1 MCIILDSAFLFRVP
15 FSMVA
20 QKLAL
25 QIPADE
31 GVQVNRHVR
40 IQQTDELRVV
50 LVHGVPLLHYAADD
64 EPAEALAVAHLRR
77 AGLAKATELARG
89 FGKSRNTVAA
99 YHTRLEQDGIGGLA
113 ALRRGPKAPH
123 KVSAPLERTILK
135 LKAQGLPNTQ
145 IAARTGVSE
154 FSVRRLLKRK
164 GQSEP
169 NPEQSAALPG
179 LRADAADQSRKIVSE
194 LSGEGSE
201 TVLAPSMAPT
211 ESNLEERSD
220 LPVKAA
226 PIQMQRPVHEAVE
239 PRVLERTLAAVGLL
253 QEAETKL
260 VAGQQLRCVGVLLA
274 IPLLVETGLLEVAQ
288 RVYGSLENGFYGLRA
303 MMLTLFLMSLLRIK
317 NPEGLQRHP
326 PEILGR
332 LLGLDRS
339 PEVKT
344 LRRKLRE
351 LAARGRAHEFV
362 RETARQIVRDDEDV
376 LGYLYVDGH
385 VRTYY
390 GRRSIP
396 KTRVPKRKMILP
408 ATTDYWVNDA
418 NGDPFFFITTEGNP
432 FLNRA
437 FPRVLEEVQQ
447 HVGERRVTFLFDR
460 AGWSAELFRS
470 IRDCGYDFI
479 TYRKKPYRD
488 FARSSF
494 ERSEFVEGGKSYQR
508 WLVDRTVRLK
518 RFGLVRC
525 VARLCD
531 DGHQT
536 HMITT
541 RKDLSREEIA
551 RRMFRRWRQENFF
564 KYMGEN
570 YALDALVSYDLEP
583 ADRDRMTS
591 NPAHKKL
598 SKKLRELRTELADAH
613 RRLGELDPSGKPGR
627 RTTADSETDRT
638 SLLEEIQKLQ
648 EKIEVLRKKRREFRT
663 RIRVSELPPES
674 QVRLETERKT
684 ITDIVK
690 MTAYRVESALLTL
703 LSPDY
708 SRAEQEGRQLIQ
720 EIMQASGDME
730 VQPTQVTVT
739 LEPLS
744 SPHRTGVL
752 EKLCDH
758 LTQQQATYPGTQQL
772 LRYRVR
778 PMASCTVPG

>member
-1 MCIILDSAFLFRVP
+1 MDAR
-15 FSMVA
+15 
-20 QKLAL
+20 KLPL
-25 QIPADE
+25 QIPADSA
-31 GVQVNRHVR
+31 VDVNRDVR
-40 IQQTDELRVV
+40 IQQTEQMRVI
-50 LVHGVPLLHYAADD
+50 LVRSVPLLHYAADD
-64 EPAEALAVAHLRR
+64 GPAEALAMAHLRR
-77 AGLAKATELARG
+77 AGLAKATELARA
-89 FGKSRNTVAA
+89 FGKSRNTVAG
-99 YHTRLEQDGIGGLA
+99 YHSRLEQDGVAAVA
-113 ALRRGPKAPH
+113 ALRRGPRGPH
-123 KVSAPLERTILK
+123 KMRAPLERAILK

-145 IAARTGVSE
+145 IAARAGVSE

-164 GQSEP
+164 GLSESK
-169 NPEQSAALPG
+169 PERLAALPG
-179 LRADAADQSRKIVSE
+179 LRADAAAESTERVVSE
-194 LSGEGSE
+194 FNAKGSD
-201 TVLAPSMAPT
+201 TALPASVGQT
-211 ESNLEERSD
+211 ESNLLERRSE
-220 LPVKAA
+220 LAA
-226 PIQMQRPVHEAVE
+226 PIPTQRPVHEAVE
-239 PRVLERTLAAVGLL
+239 PRLIERTLAAVGLL
-253 QEAETKL
+253 QEAPAKL
-260 VAGQQLRCVGVLLA
+260 VAGGQLRCVGVLLA
-274 IPLLVETGLLEVAQ
+274 IPLVVETGLLEVAQ
-288 RVYGSLENGFYGLRA
+288 RVYGSLKNGFYGLRA
-303 MMLTLFLMSLLRIK
+303 TMLTLSLMSLLRIK
-317 NPEGLQRHP
+317 NPEGLKRHP

-351 LAARGRAHEFV
+351 LAERRRAHEFM
-362 RETARQIVRDDEDV
+362 RETARQIVRDDEEV

-408 ATTDYWVNDA
+408 ATTDYWVNDMNA
-418 NGDPFFFITTEGNP
+418 DPFFFITTEGNP

-437 FPRVLEEVQQ
+437 FPRVLDEVKQLL
-447 HVGERRVTFLFDR
+447 GERQVTFLFDR
-460 AGWSAELFRS
+460 AGWSVELFRS
-470 IRDCGYDFI
+470 IREYGYDFI

-488 FARSSF
+488 FASSSF
-494 ERSEFVEGGKSYQR
+494 ERCEFVEQGKSYER
-508 WLVDRTVRLK
+508 WLVDGTVRLK
-518 RFGLVRC
+518 GFGVVRC

-541 RKDLSREEIA
+541 RRDLSREEIA

-564 KYMGEN
+564 KYMSEN
-570 YALDALVSYDLEP
+570 YALDGLVSYELEP
-583 ADRDRMTS
+583 ADPHRMTS

-598 SKKLRELRTELADAH
+598 SKQLRELRTELADAH

-638 SLLEEIQKLQ
+638 SLLEEIQRLQ
-648 EKIEVLRKKRREFRT
+648 EKIEVLRKKRREFPT